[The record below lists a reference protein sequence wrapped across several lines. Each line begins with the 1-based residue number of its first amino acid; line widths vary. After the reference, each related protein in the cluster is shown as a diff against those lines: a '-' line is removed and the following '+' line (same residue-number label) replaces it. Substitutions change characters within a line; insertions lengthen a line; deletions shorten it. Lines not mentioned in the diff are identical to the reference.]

1 MKKVTNRATL
11 NRYSNFA
18 IKKPTIKKIE
28 LAEATEPVIT
38 KPEIVQEALTVDQ
51 YAISDE
57 MVTIYENIAVEPIP
71 EIEEVKSPRKL
82 PPLKLIVEKV
92 LLEKKLE
99 RINGWLLK

>member
-11 NRYSNFA
+11 NRYSNFT

-28 LAEATEPVIT
+28 LVEVTEPVII
-38 KPEIVQEALTVDQ
+38 KPEIVQD
-51 YAISDE
+51 AISDE
-57 MVTIYENIAVEPIP
+57 MVTIYENVAVEPIP
-71 EIEEVKSPRKL
+71 EIEEVKPPRKL

>member
-28 LAEATEPVIT
+28 LVESTEPVII
-38 KPEIVQEALTVDQ
+38 KPEIVQD
-51 YAISDE
+51 AISDE

-71 EIEEVKSPRKL
+71 EIEEVKPPRKL